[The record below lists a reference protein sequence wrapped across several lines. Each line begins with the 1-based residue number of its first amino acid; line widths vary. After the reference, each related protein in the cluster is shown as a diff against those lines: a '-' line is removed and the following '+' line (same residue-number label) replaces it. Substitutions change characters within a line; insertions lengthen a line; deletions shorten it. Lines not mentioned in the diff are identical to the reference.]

1 MGRIQEAMMSDPE
14 VSPHVDV
21 QITVDKVRNMIGKGQ
36 YIYVHVTREKLPD
49 GCEDVEPVVKFNDG
63 HFGGGH
69 GVLFQNP
76 LIKAR
81 ADQGLD
87 MEVPSE
93 SFRRSSQDSR

>member
-1 MGRIQEAMMSDPE
+1 MMSDPE

-49 GCEDVEPVVKFNDG
+49 GCEDIEPVVKFNDG

-81 ADQGLD
+81 ADQGFQEPC
-87 MEVPSE
+87 EVGMYWTNIKPAIM
-93 SFRRSSQDSR
+93 QLLK